1 MRTAVAASVITLS
14 FAAAAGGEQSLAPP
28 ASVEAL
34 RVALEKSKQPSILIP
49 AVPPWV
55 APSPTR
61 VWNLTFVPPDTN
73 GEMVTIAL
81 PIGELLSHA
90 ARGISDA
97 RRARAERKADE
108 RVRRDLQ
115 EFLAQHPQR

>member
-1 MRTAVAASVITLS
+1 MRSVVAAFVIAFS
-14 FAAAAGGEQSLAPP
+14 FFAASAGAQQVPEPP
-28 ASVEAL
+28 VSVEAL
-34 RVALEKSKQPSILIP
+34 QVALQRSKQPSILIP

-73 GEMVTIAL
+73 GEMVKVAV

-90 ARGISDA
+90 ARGISGA

-108 RVRRDLQ
+108 RGT
-115 EFLAQHPQR
+115 A